1 MGSLKNIKFEILE
14 SKRIKELLYDDEKIL
29 NLINDVATKCVDAYK
44 SNRKIIV
51 AGNGGSAADAQHFA
65 GELVSRF
72 NFDRPGLHAIALTT
86 DTSVLTAIGNDYG
99 FSQVFSRQIEAI
111 SKSEDIFFAISTSG
125 NSKNI
130 INAIKAAKK
139 QNVTVIG
146 LTGMKGGLMKS
157 LCDYCIC
164 VPSNETPR
172 IQESHLMIEHI
183 ICSIIESELFSNMVQ

>member
-1 MGSLKNIKFEILE
+1 MGSLKNIKSEILE
-14 SKRIKELLYDDEKIL
+14 SKRIKELLHNDKKIL

-44 SNRKIIV
+44 SNKKIIV
-51 AGNGGSAADAQHFA
+51 AGNGGSAADAQHFV

-86 DTSVLTAIGNDYG
+86 DTSVLTSIGNDYG
-99 FSQVFSRQIEAI
+99 FSQVFSRQIQEI

-130 INAIKAAKK
+130 INAIKEAKK

-146 LTGMKGGLMKS
+146 LTGIEGGLMKN

>member
-1 MGSLKNIKFEILE
+1 MGSLKNIKSEILE
-14 SKRIKELLYDDEKIL
+14 SKRIKELLHNDKKIL

-44 SNRKIIV
+44 SNKKIIV
-51 AGNGGSAADAQHFA
+51 AGNGGSAADAQHFV

-86 DTSVLTAIGNDYG
+86 DTSVLTSIGNDYG
-99 FSQVFSRQIEAI
+99 FSQVFSRQIQAI

-130 INAIKAAKK
+130 INAIKEAKK

-146 LTGMKGGLMKS
+146 LTGIEGGLMKN